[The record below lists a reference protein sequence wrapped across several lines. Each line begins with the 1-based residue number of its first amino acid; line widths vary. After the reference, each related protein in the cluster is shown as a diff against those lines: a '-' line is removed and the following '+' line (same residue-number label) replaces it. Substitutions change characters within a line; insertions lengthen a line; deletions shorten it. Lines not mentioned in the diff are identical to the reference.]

1 MKVFNVDIPIYAE
14 TENEVQ
20 ELRQTIVWF
29 INLHRNNNRA
39 VTARKV
45 SDAIKAWD
53 SNFLVKRKIIEH
65 FK

>member
-1 MKVFNVDIPIYAE
+1 MKVFEVNIPIYAE

-45 SDAIKAWD
+45 SEAIKAWD
-53 SNFLVKRKIIEH
+53 SNFLVKKRIIEH